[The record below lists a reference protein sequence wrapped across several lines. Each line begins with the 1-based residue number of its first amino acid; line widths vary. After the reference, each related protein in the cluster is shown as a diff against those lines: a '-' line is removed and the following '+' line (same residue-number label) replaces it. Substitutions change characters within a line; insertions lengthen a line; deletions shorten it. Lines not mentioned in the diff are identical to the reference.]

1 MRFFA
6 AALVLAAA
14 ALAQSPAATP
24 YRYLRAG
31 AAANLHAST
40 RGGFALIG
48 GGTDLDQAF
57 QWMCDRSGHGDF
69 LVLRASGTDAY
80 NPYIQKLCPQE
91 NSVATLILPSRA
103 AALDPLA
110 ANTIRAASAIFIA
123 GGDQSNY
130 VNFWAATPVQKE
142 LNAAIRR
149 GVPLGGTSAG
159 LAVLGEWGYSAQH
172 DRPDGP
178 DLTSAV
184 ALANPYQEQ
193 VVLAHTF
200 VQIPALRSVV
210 TDTHFHA
217 RDRLGRLLVFM
228 ARILQDERA
237 TSVHGIGVDQHTALL
252 VEPSGA
258 AVAAGT
264 GSVYLFAADHPA
276 AVCRAGAPLEFSG
289 IQVRR
294 LGAGDRFDLQTW
306 AGAGTAYTLNVLA
319 GTVHSTQP
327 GGGIY

>member
-1 MRFFA
+1 MANITSSKKSTANRPTTQAGRSHSATSPSSTPSRLIQPGTEIPSCAANSQKGRFGNSTKQSPNLASPVLQPWVGPPCLRATAMGYSRTMRFFA

-184 ALANPYQEQ
+184 
-193 VVLAHTF
+193 
-200 VQIPALRSVV
+200 
-210 TDTHFHA
+210 
-217 RDRLGRLLVFM
+217 
-228 ARILQDERA
+228 
-237 TSVHGIGVDQHTALL
+237 
-252 VEPSGA
+252 
-258 AVAAGT
+258 
-264 GSVYLFAADHPA
+264 
-276 AVCRAGAPLEFSG
+276 
-289 IQVRR
+289 
-294 LGAGDRFDLQTW
+294 
-306 AGAGTAYTLNVLA
+306 
-319 GTVHSTQP
+319 
-327 GGGIY
+327 